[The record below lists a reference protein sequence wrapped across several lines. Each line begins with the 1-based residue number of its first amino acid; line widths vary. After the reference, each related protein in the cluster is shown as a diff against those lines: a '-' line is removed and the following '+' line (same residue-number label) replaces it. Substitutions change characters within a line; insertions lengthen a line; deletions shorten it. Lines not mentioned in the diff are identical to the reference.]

1 MNCPKCGATLE
12 EDAVLCHEC
21 GASLEVGA
29 DPPQGEAAGS
39 RWMRRVAELKWI
51 ILFYLVMS
59 VLCMSCACCLGYRT
73 QWILWRLGLR

>member
-1 MNCPKCGATLE
+1 MDCPKCGATAE
-12 EDAVLCHEC
+12 EGAVLCGEC
-21 GASLEVGA
+21 GASLEGLA
-29 DPPQGEAAGS
+29 DPPNGGAAGS
-39 RWMRRVAELKWI
+39 LLMRRVSELKWI